1 MGGLLIANKVVHE
14 AKSKKKPCFVF
25 KANFEKAYDSACG
38 LGDADHKKVIVFG
51 GFGGMGRHA
60 RRNDLLL
67 LDPYSGNLDMVS
79 TVGCASPSPRLGHT
93 ASLVGNRM
101 FVIGGRT
108 GPDKILS
115 DVWILDTTK
124 NSWNLLQ
131 CGDSGF
137 PPR

>member
-1 MGGLLIANKVVHE
+1 MGSPGCGLSIDHFEIVG
-14 AKSKKKPCFVF
+14 KSV
-25 KANFEKAYDSACG
+25 EKLFLWGHSACG
-38 LGDADHKKVIVFG
+38 LDDADHKKEKVIVFG

-60 RRNDLLL
+60 RRNDLML
-67 LDPYSGNLDMVS
+67 LDPYSDNLETIS

-93 ASLVGNRM
+93 ASLVGDCM

-124 NSWNLLQ
+124 NSWKLLQ
-131 CGDSGF
+131 CGDNAF

>member
-1 MGGLLIANKVVHE
+1 MDFPGCNLPIVHME
-14 AKSKKKPCFVF
+14 IIGEPV
-25 KANFEKAYDSACG
+25 EKLFLWGHSACT
-38 LGDADHKKVIVFG
+38 LGNANDSKVLVFG

-67 LDPYSGNLDMVS
+67 LDPCSGTLETIR
-79 TVGCASPSPRLGHT
+79 TVGDLSSPRLGHT
-93 ASLVGNRM
+93 SSFIGDCM

-124 NSWNLLQ
+124 NCWKLMQ
-131 CGDSGF
+131 CGGSVF
-137 PPR
+137 LPR